1 MPRSNKESL
10 MKQMVNY
17 ESFINCNPISIA
29 KCSQENA
36 VRNERVTI
44 SAGKEYPFFGLSSV
58 KNTQG
63 WEVAGRLV
71 HGLSEAW
78 FISIKIEHIIIII
91 IMMSRKHEEPRVTT
105 RASQKSE
112 SMLI

>member
-1 MPRSNKESL
+1 

-58 KNTQG
+58 RTTQG

-91 IMMSRKHEEPRVTT
+91 IIMMSRKHEEPRVTT